1 MRPIVHTLFLSFALA
16 FSAIP
21 AYAYDDEAF
30 EADVAAAYASFRAA
44 ASYLRTDNASIGGLE
59 LAEADAK
66 WRAIVGKTTDTPP
79 PAYTADGTFAAD
91 MKEVT
96 KILGEGLDLVDAGE
110 TRGAY
115 DRLLAVRGILHGL
128 RERNGKRNYAD
139 CVTEL
144 NLIMSEIIP
153 FRRTPPD
160 FADAGSK
167 SKAAALFTDYRAK
180 LTECEGMAPK
190 AYHTNEEFQRLY
202 RLTGVSADQ
211 SRAAVEQE
219 KPGDLFR
226 MLGEIISFDR
236 IIFFRF
242 GS

>member
-1 MRPIVHTLFLSFALA
+1 MRPIVHILLLLLA
-16 FSAIP
+16 VSFSATP
-21 AYAYDDEAF
+21 ASAYDDTSF
-30 EADVAAAYASFRAA
+30 ESDVAEAYASFRAA

-66 WRAIVGKTTDTPP
+66 WRTIVRKTADAPP
-79 PAYTADGTFAAD
+79 PAYAADDAFAAD
-91 MKEVT
+91 LNEVT
-96 KILGEGLDLVDAGE
+96 EILGEGLDLVDAGE
-110 TRGAY
+110 TRKAY
-115 DRLLAVRGILHGL
+115 DRLLAVRGILHDL
-128 RERNGKRNYAD
+128 RGRNDRRIYAD

-160 FADAGSK
+160 FADADSK
-167 SKAAALFTDYRAK
+167 SNAAILFTDYRAK

-202 RLTGVSADQ
+202 RLTGISADQ
-211 SRAAVEQE
+211 SRVAVEQE
-219 KPGDLFR
+219 KPGELFR